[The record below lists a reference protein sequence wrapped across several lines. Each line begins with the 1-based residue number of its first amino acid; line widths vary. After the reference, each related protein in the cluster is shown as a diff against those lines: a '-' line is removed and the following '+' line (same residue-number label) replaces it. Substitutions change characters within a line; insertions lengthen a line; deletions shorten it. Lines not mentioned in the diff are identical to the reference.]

1 VLCELGLQLASWT
14 RRGFDT
20 REHDADTV
28 TRRLLNGLAPQDI
41 LLVHD
46 GHAARDARG
55 EPVVL
60 DVLPTLLRAAADARL
75 QWTTLRAALAPEPP
89 GQPGM
94 PAPPFD
100 KI

>member
-1 VLCELGLQLASWT
+1 
-14 RRGFDT
+14 
-20 REHDADTV
+20 
-28 TRRLLNGLAPQDI
+28 

-55 EPVVL
+55 EPVVV
-60 DVLPTLLRAAADARL
+60 DVLPALLRAAADAQL
-75 QWTTLRAALAPEPP
+75 QWTTLRAALAPESPA
-89 GQPGM
+89 QPGT

>member
-1 VLCELGLQLASWT
+1 MLCELGLQLASWT

-20 REHDADTV
+20 RAHDAGTV
-28 TRRLLNGLAPQDI
+28 ARRLLKDLAPRDI

-46 GHAARDARG
+46 GHAARDTRG

-60 DVLPTLLRAAADARL
+60 DVLPAVLRAAADAQL
-75 QWTTLRAALAPEPP
+75 HWITLRAALGPEPP
-89 GQPGM
+89 RQTGI
-94 PAPPFD
+94 ATPPLD